1 MPLTAAEKATKRYR
15 ECLENGA
22 EPPQPRTSANASLLD
37 AVRAEFAA
45 GSEHVQAFTA
55 SGAKRVKQNTEAN
68 DAAPVLEEEPARA
81 IEAPSDAADRTRL
94 WQLVWQLEALTG
106 CVDPFSSFVREK
118 LDLEQRVVAG
128 ALLRGPWLLDMQ
140 RQARLQRKE
149 LCKTVPS
156 SADTLALENVL
167 RRKHEAIEIYRAEFD
182 ESKACSQQVIVQLQL
197 AALEVRSQ
205 REAARRERD
214 GLSYHDGYQKAKKE
228 FRNAYAR
235 ASYLPLIRA
244 EWLSECRTKAGLTK
258 DYEERYNDP
267 FISSASL
274 RWSAPYG
281 AVVAL

>member
-15 ECLENGA
+15 ECLANGA
-22 EPPQPRTSANASLLD
+22 EPPQPRTSVNAALLD
-37 AVRAEFAA
+37 AVRAEIAA

-55 SGAKRVKQNTEAN
+55 SGAKRVKQNTEVN

-81 IEAPSDAADRTRL
+81 IEAPSDAAGRTRL

-118 LDLEQRVVAG
+118 LDLEQRVVSG
-128 ALLRGPWLLDMQ
+128 ALLRGPWMLLDMQ
-140 RQARLQRKE
+140 RQARLQRNE

-182 ESKACSQQVIVQLQL
+182 ESKACSQQVIAQLQL

-228 FRNAYAR
+228 YKNAYMCATGQ
-235 ASYLPLIRA
+235 PLIRA
-244 EWLSECRTKAGLTK
+244 GWLSECRRWAALTK
-258 DYEERYNDP
+258 DYEERNDL
-267 FISSASL
+267 FNSSVSL

-281 AVVAL
+281 AGAAL